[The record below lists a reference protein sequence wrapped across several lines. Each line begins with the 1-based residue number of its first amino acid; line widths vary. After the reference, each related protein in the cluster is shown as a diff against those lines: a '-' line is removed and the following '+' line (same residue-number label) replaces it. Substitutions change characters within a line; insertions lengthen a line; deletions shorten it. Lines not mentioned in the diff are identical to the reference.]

1 MASSQPADRSDW
13 ADLGVRVVSSALLI
27 PAVLF
32 AVWEGGGLFTAL
44 IVVGAAVLAREWG
57 RMCQPRAVGRI
68 GAAVAL
74 AVAAPVIAAGLGQTS
89 AAFLLLVFGAGAAA
103 VFARRLGGSGLD
115 AAYGV
120 FYLGWPCTV
129 IVWLRGAGDGREW
142 TLLVFAIAWASDI
155 AAYLIG
161 KAFGGPKF
169 WPSFSPNK
177 TWSGFV
183 GGMIA
188 GVVASVAVT
197 DAFGPA
203 LGVLFS
209 GVTGFGVAA
218 ATMGG
223 DLWES
228 ALKRRYGVKDTG
240 GLIPGH
246 GGLLDRVDGL
256 MFAVVAMAVA
266 RLIAWWTGVA

>member
-1 MASSQPADRSDW
+1 MAPSQPADRSDW
-13 ADLGVRVVSSALLI
+13 TDLGIRLVSSVVLI

-32 AVWEGGGLFTAL
+32 AVWSGGGLFTAL

-57 RMCQPRAVGRI
+57 RMCQPTAPGRI
-68 GAAVAL
+68 GVAVAA
-74 AVAAPVIAAGLGQTS
+74 AVAAPVIAAGFGETS
-89 AAFLLLVFGAGAAA
+89 AAFLLLVFGAGLAG
-103 VFARRLGGSGLD
+103 VFARRVGGSGLD

-120 FYLGWPCTV
+120 LYLGWPCTV
-129 IVWLRGAGDGREW
+129 IVWLRGAEDGREW

-183 GGMIA
+183 GGMTA
-188 GVVASVAVT
+188 GLVTAVAVS
-197 DAFGPA
+197 DAFGPPLPA
-203 LGVLFS
+203 AFAA
-209 GVTGFGVAA
+209 VTGFVVAA

-228 ALKRRYGVKDTG
+228 ALKRRFGVKDTG

-256 MFAVVAMAVA
+256 MFAVVALAGA
-266 RLIAWWTGVA
+266 RLVAWWTGIA